1 MAKKP
6 NMSSRFGNKLVQM
19 TKRLMAKKQ
28 KIVKQSG
35 ISRGSAKVK
44 MHSQTFFK
52 VLWFVSAITPLQK
65 LIY

>member
-52 VLWFVSAITPLQK
+52 VL
-65 LIY
+65 